1 MMHWLHTT
9 ELNSVLKAWLVLCAI
24 VCSTS
29 IGFAQPEFLM
39 RDTMVTDCEGVLFD
53 SELGEL
59 TGHYAHNEDYVFTIC
74 IAGADDIILDFTY
87 FHTEIH
93 DEITFYDGPDTGSP
107 VISGPYSGRTDIPDI
122 IASSG
127 CLTVRFTSDANV
139 AEPGWRAVWSTSNF
153 EPPLPPDLT
162 VTSALD
168 CPMSEIELELS
179 YPVHCDSLYPGA
191 ITLTGPKIVGI
202 NSVEPIG
209 CSGDSTTRFRV
220 RFSPELDFGGR
231 YTLTLRTII
240 PYCTTPYILE
250 SEAMF
255 RLTGCPLAIRL
266 RVTDPEELCEGGF
279 TRVTAEVSGGIR
291 GTYNYDW
298 SPFSSSRDTVR
309 IGPINGPTTIRVNV
323 RDASGGRATA
333 EIEVN
338 PAVSPEIIGG
348 DRSMCQSV
356 EPFELEAV
364 PPNGQWEADG
374 MYYGFN
380 KFRSLYDPLLTDGDE
395 DVITYTAPNG
405 CTTEVTYDFR
415 PLDPGSDD
423 GACPGASPFD
433 VTGGTPSGGRWSGP
447 NIDRDGRFTPPS
459 DTGTWT
465 VTYTH
470 PNGCSG
476 SKEINVAPLSEIVLD
491 TFCESNPRV
500 TLDIAPHGGV
510 WTGPGMSFGSRGWFS
525 PGAAGHGPHTLR
537 YIAEGCADV
546 PVEIF
551 VKEIDAFEGFTACPA
566 EDPRILPGN
575 WRPAGGTWF
584 GRGIVE
590 PTDGLFDPGLFGVGA
605 DTLTYH
611 APNGCTD
618 KRTASVFYTFI
629 RPQDDTTEMCTHDDP
644 LLLSEGGAFF
654 QRPLTGT
661 WTGTGVSYVGD
672 EAFFDPEVAGVGIHP
687 IYYTAN
693 TCDAFFAIQVGQSP
707 EWYGDTICLG
717 SDPVQLFSQAAGT
730 EWAGDGIINPI
741 DGIFDV
747 DDVGPGL
754 HEVFAFS
761 PEGCDQRADVYVPDE
776 VLLSF
781 QPLDPLLCFSES
793 DIDLQLGPATASLS
807 EGDNPLSHNFSSADL
822 GEGMH
827 TLIMRAGEIGCEDI
841 DSVSFEILP
850 PLSLSAKPYTDTLCE
865 GDGTRIEIEA
875 SGGIERDW
883 RVLWIDRPDWPLLE
897 RNVQPTESI
906 TYNAS
911 LSDGCSDSVQLSI
924 PVVVNP
930 AVSAQVTEGPIVC
943 HYDST
948 FAVVSPTGGQM
959 HEILW
964 YTDDGEFFGDEYYG
978 PPGFYDVKVTNLT
991 TGCMDIVEARLP
1003 GYEPVV
1009 ASFTPNPADCVSPE
1023 TPIMMLDRSRGA
1035 TDGTWTWPD
1044 GTTSPYVF
1052 GENPEITLVD
1062 TGSYEV
1068 TLDLINDGDC
1078 TSSDLVMVCVE
1089 APTRLWLPT
1098 AFSPNGDNLNDT
1110 YRITG
1115 QGVYGIEWLIVD
1127 RWGTIVF
1134 RGDSMDSSWDGTYK
1148 GEVLPPAVFTLRARY
1163 IDEYGR
1169 ELDKQGMLNLV
1180 R

>member
-1 MMHWLHTT
+1 MRYWLHIWP
-9 ELNSVLKAWLVLCAI
+9 LSGAKRAWLTLCVFLSCA
-24 VCSTS
+24 SLA
-29 IGFAQPEFLM
+29 FAQPEFFM
-39 RDTMVTDCEGVLFD
+39 RDTTVTDCEGVLYD

-59 TGHYAHNEDYVFTIC
+59 TGHYDHNEDYVFSIC
-74 IAGADDIILDFTY
+74 IAGADDIILDFNY
-87 FHTEIH
+87 FHTEIY
-93 DEITFYDGPDTGSP
+93 DEITFYDGPNTASP
-107 VISGPYSGRTDIPDI
+107 IISGPYAGRVTIPSI

-127 CLTVRFTSDANV
+127 CLTIRFTSDANV
-139 AEPGWRAVWSTSNF
+139 AEPGWRAVWRTSNF
-153 EPPLPPDLT
+153 DPPVAPDLT

-179 YPVHCDSLYPGA
+179 SPVHCDSLYPGA

-209 CSGDSTTRFRV
+209 CTGDSTTRFRV
-220 RFSPELDFGGR
+220 RYSPDLDFGGR

-240 PYCTTPYILE
+240 PYCTTPYVLY

-255 RLTGCPLAIRL
+255 RITGCPLAVSL
-266 RVTDPEELCEGGF
+266 TVTDPESLCEGGY
-279 TRVTAEVSGGIR
+279 TRVRAEVSGGIF
-291 GTYNYDW
+291 GTYNYNW
-298 SPFSSSRDTVR
+298 SPFSSSQDTVR
-309 IGPINGPTTIRVNV
+309 IGPINGPTTIRVDV

-333 EIEVN
+333 EIEVT
-338 PAVSPEIIGG
+338 PAESPEIIGG

-356 EPFELEAV
+356 EPFLLEAN

-374 MYYGFN
+374 MYYGYN
-380 KFRSLYDPLLTDGDE
+380 DYRSLYDPLLTDGDE
-395 DVITYTAPNG
+395 DIITYTAPNG
-405 CTTEVTYDFR
+405 CTTQVTYDFTAINQ
-415 PLDPGSDD
+415 GTDD

-433 VTGGTPSGGRWSGP
+433 VSGGIPGGGRWSGP
-447 NIDRDGRFTPPS
+447 HIDRDGRFTPPG

-465 VTYTH
+465 VTYTL
-470 PNGCSG
+470 NGCSG
-476 SKEINVAPLSEIVLD
+476 SKDINIAPLSPIVLD

-500 TLDIAPHGGV
+500 ELEISPRGGV

-525 PGAAGHGPHTLR
+525 PGAAGHGPHTLT
-537 YIAEGCADV
+537 YNAEGCADI
-546 PVEIF
+546 PVDIF
-551 VKEIDAFEGFTACPA
+551 VKEIDAFTGFTACPA

-575 WRPAGGTWF
+575 WRPAGGTWY
-584 GRGIVE
+584 GRGIIE

-629 RPQDDTTEMCTHDDP
+629 RPQDDTTEMCTADDP

-661 WTGTGVSYVGD
+661 WTGTGVSYVGG
-672 EAFFDPEVAGVGIHP
+672 EAFFDPGVAGVGVHP

-707 EWYGDTICLG
+707 EWYGDTICIG
-717 SDPVQLFSQAAGT
+717 SDPVQLFSQATGT
-730 EWAGDGIINPI
+730 QWAGDGIINPI

-747 DDVGPGL
+747 DEVGPGL

-761 PEGCDQRADVYVPDE
+761 PEGCDQRADVYVPQE
-776 VLLSF
+776 VLLDF
-781 QPLDPLLCFSES
+781 QPLDPVLCFSAI
-793 DIDLQLGPATASLS
+793 DIPLQLGPASAILS
-807 EGDNPLSHNFSSADL
+807 EGDNLLPQNVSTAAL
-822 GEGMH
+822 GEGIH
-827 TLIMRAGEIGCEDI
+827 TLTMRAGEIGCEDI
-841 DSVSFEILP
+841 DSVSFEVLP
-850 PLSLSAKPYTDTLCE
+850 SLSLSAKPYTDTLCE
-865 GDGTRIEIEA
+865 GDGTTLEIEA

-883 RVLWIDRPDWPLLE
+883 TVRWVDRPDWPLLE
-897 RNVQPTESI
+897 RNVQPTASI

-930 AVSAQVTEGPIVC
+930 AVSAQVSEGPIVC

-948 FAVVSPTGGQM
+948 FAVVSPIGGQA
-959 HEILW
+959 HEIKW
-964 YTDDGEFFGDEYYG
+964 YTDDGEYLGDEYYG
-978 PPGFYDVKVTNLT
+978 PPGFYDVEVTDLT
-991 TGCMDIVEARLP
+991 TGCQDIIEARLP
-1003 GYEPVV
+1003 GYEPIV
-1009 ASFTPNPADCVSPE
+1009 ASFTPNPADCITPESPV
-1023 TPIMMLDRSRGA
+1023 MMLDRSRGA
-1035 TDGTWTWPD
+1035 TMGTWTWPD
-1044 GTTSPYVF
+1044 GTTSPYVL

-1068 TLDLINDGDC
+1068 VLDLINEGDC
-1078 TSSDLVMVCVE
+1078 TSRDSVMVCVE
-1089 APTRLWLPT
+1089 APTRLWFPT
-1098 AFSPNGDNLNDT
+1098 AFTPNGDNLNDS

-1134 RGDSMDSSWDGTYK
+1134 RGDSMDASWDGTYK
-1148 GEVLPPAVFTLRARY
+1148 GKELQQAVFTLRARY

-1169 ELDKQGMLNLV
+1169 ELDKQGVLTLV